1 MKLTDDLKRKIDD
14 YFDNVSAEELYQ
26 ISTNKYNFVE
36 KIVLVEYGSFDTIK
50 KSIYTNADDDVNI
63 ETTDNIISLAA

>member
-26 ISTNKYNFVE
+26 IS
-36 KIVLVEYGSFDTIK
+36 IK